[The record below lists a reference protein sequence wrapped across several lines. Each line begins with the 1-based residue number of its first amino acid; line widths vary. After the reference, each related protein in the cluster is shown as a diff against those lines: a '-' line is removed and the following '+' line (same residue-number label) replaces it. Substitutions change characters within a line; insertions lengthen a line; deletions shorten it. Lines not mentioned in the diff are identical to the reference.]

1 MVELPVIAA
10 QRREASADMAEF
22 LRLVSDPTR
31 RRIFLTLMAGEICNC
46 ELADQLG
53 LPQNL
58 ISHHLRQFRN
68 AGLVQG
74 RRDAVD
80 QRWIY
85 YRVDA
90 EKLAQ
95 IHQELNGLFDPAS
108 IGDRTAEC
116 GPSSRSQL

>member
-1 MVELPVIAA
+1 VVELPVLRIPS
-10 QRREASADMAEF
+10 RETSAHAAEF
-22 LRLVSDPTR
+22 LRLVSDATR
-31 RRIFLTLMAGEICNC
+31 RRIFLALMEGEICNC

-68 AGLVQG
+68 AGLVHG
-74 RRDAVD
+74 RRDPMD

-85 YRVDA
+85 YRVEA
-90 EKLAQ
+90 EQLAR
-95 IHQELNGLFDPAS
+95 IHAELAALFDPAT

-116 GPSSRSQL
+116 GPASRSQQ